1 MSSLSGDSGASLLV
15 EVSTAAMPPAPCV
28 VLLGLVPA
36 HLCLAL
42 SQTGLKFMWSRGEDG
57 PSVSKIRIAP
67 GYISQVNLL
76 S

>member
-1 MSSLSGDSGASLLV
+1 MSSLSGGSGASLLV
-15 EVSTAAMPPAPCV
+15 EVSTAAAPSVPCV
-28 VLLGLVPA
+28 LLLGLVPA

-42 SQTGLKFMWSRGEDG
+42 SQRGLKFMRSRGEDG
-57 PSVSKIRIAP
+57 PSVSKIRITP